1 MASTVARKYDLTKK
15 MAPFFDIHMLLNI
28 LNFLREQKL
37 YDVEEITKEKINAIK
52 STNMLSLIEEEY
64 EKFLGDTDMKDMNE
78 KSQLEQRKTE
88 IFQKLENEPEGVL
101 KVKRLFEDEQL
112 LKELKDQQ
120 V

>member
-37 YDVEEITKEKINAIK
+37 YDVKEITKEKINAIK

-64 EKFLGDTDMKDMNE
+64 EKFLGDTDIKHVNE
-78 KSQLEQRKTE
+78 KRTTSRQSLVLAVSVSRKEQRH
-88 IFQKLENEPEGVL
+88 
-101 KVKRLFEDEQL
+101 RAH
-112 LKELKDQQ
+112 
-120 V
+120 